1 MSTDSAYRR
10 FVSYIDKSRDFY
22 AAQGYQQP
30 YRWARP
36 ADPPAF
42 RPLPGPLSTLRL
54 GLVTTA
60 FPLPAA
66 GDAAPIELPYAEA
79 SEPAPTTLF
88 TADVNRDTGAAPLNE
103 RESFLP
109 LARLKELDTAGRVG
123 SLSPRFY
130 GVPFDYSQR
139 RTCEQDAPAVLE
151 FLRADDVNVA
161 MLVPHC
167 PVCHQSVSLVARH
180 LEANG
185 IPTVVVGS
193 ARDIIEE
200 IGVARFLFVDL
211 PLGYPTGKPGD
222 TEQQRR
228 ICSQALDLLEG
239 AWVARTTVQADV
251 EWGDDAWRSNYMRV
265 DDTTRASL
273 AAAGASRREDQQRA
287 RREAHTRVG

>member
-22 AAQGYQQP
+22 AAQGYAQP
-30 YRWARP
+30 YRWASP
-36 ADPPAF
+36 AGPPAF
-42 RPLPGPLSTLRL
+42 CPLPGPLSSLRL

-60 FPLPAA
+60 FPLPADGA
-66 GDAAPIELPYAEA
+66 AAAIERPYAAASEPPPATRFTADLNRDTDAAPA
-79 SEPAPTTLF
+79 
-88 TADVNRDTGAAPLNE
+88 NE

-109 LARLKELDTAGRVG
+109 LARLQELVAAGRLA
-123 SLSPRFY
+123 SFSPRFY

-139 RTCEQDAPAVLE
+139 RTSEQDAPAVLE
-151 FLRADDVNVA
+151 SLRADEVDVA

-167 PVCHQSVSLVARH
+167 PVCHQSVALVARH

-200 IGVARFLFVDL
+200 IGVPRFLFVDF
-211 PLGYPTGKPGD
+211 PLGYPTGRPGD
-222 TEQQRR
+222 PEQQRS
-228 ICSQALDLLEG
+228 ICSQALHLLGG
-239 AWVARTTVQADV
+239 AWAAGTTVHADA
-251 EWGDDAWRSNYMRV
+251 EWGDDAWRANYMRV

-273 AAAGASRREDQQRA
+273 AVAGASRRDDQRRA
-287 RREAHTRVG
+287 RTEGRARLS